1 MVDSTF
7 AWPQPEALLDNL
19 EHRFKQYENSD
30 NYNPRLIW
38 DEECV
43 KIVVG
48 AKNPLLRA
56 FGFFTCV
63 CRMYYTYSHN
73 ILARIGSR
81 SLLRICLPYNWSQRT

>member
-48 AKNPLLRA
+48 AKIRFYAPLVFYL
-56 FGFFTCV
+56 CV
-63 CRMYYTYSHN
+63 SYVLYLQSQYLGQNRESQP
-73 ILARIGSR
+73 S
-81 SLLRICLPYNWSQRT
+81 SDLPAL